1 MNLEMKRII
10 EYANSLGIVE
20 IHPPSFSFIADGTY
34 YGLPEL
40 VDTAWIIRTYNK
52 GKVMDIVKGVYITS
66 EGIVMTTQAVNYST
80 LNWKYHLKS
89 LVSKIRKLELVAKT
103 QKENARI
110 AKMENDFND

>member
-1 MNLEMKRII
+1 MNLKKERII
-10 EYANSLGIVE
+10 EYARSLGIVE
-20 IHPPSFSFIADGTY
+20 IPSPSFTIIDDGTY

-40 VDTAWIIRTYNK
+40 IDSAWIIRIYK
-52 GKVMDIVKGVYITS
+52 KDKVIDIVKDAYITS
-66 EGIVMTTQAVNYST
+66 EGIVMTTQAVDVSK

-89 LVSKIRKLELVAKT
+89 LVSKIRKLELVAKE

>member
-40 VDTAWIIRTYNK
+40 VDTAWIIRTYNN